1 MMAIKYNPYG
11 WEIRP
16 YVSESEKCRKRRD
29 DAIKRVHSLIQ
40 HDIRDEQYVTRLLCD
55 ALSAH
60 EEMML
65 TEPDTI
71 IGTQMNLRYFDE
83 KVDEL
88 YELRRQPFHSQ
99 FI

>member
-1 MMAIKYNPYG
+1 MAIKYNPYG

-29 DAIKRVHSLIQ
+29 DSIRHVYGLIKNGIE
-40 HDIRDEQYVTRLLCD
+40 DNQYILSLLCD

-60 EEMML
+60 EEMIV
-65 TEPDTI
+65 TEPDTVV
-71 IGTQMNLRYFDE
+71 GTQMNLRYFD
-83 KVDEL
+83 KKIDEL
-88 YELRRQPFHSQ
+88 YQLRHQPFHSQ

>member
-1 MMAIKYNPYG
+1 MAIKYNPYG

-16 YVSESEKCRKRRD
+16 YVSESEKCRRRRD
-29 DAIKRVHSLIQ
+29 DSIRHAYGLIKNGVE
-40 HDIRDEQYVTRLLCD
+40 DEQYITRLLCD

-65 TEPDTI
+65 TEPDTV

-99 FI
+99 MI